1 MRVSRRHWGWTY
13 ILTDVNLFII
23 LTMRTKGTIVPKFHP
38 ESLKNKEDDVS
49 IFRVKQI
56 FDLK

>member
-1 MRVSRRHWGWTY
+1 
-13 ILTDVNLFII
+13 
-23 LTMRTKGTIVPKFHP
+23 MRTKGTIVPKFHP